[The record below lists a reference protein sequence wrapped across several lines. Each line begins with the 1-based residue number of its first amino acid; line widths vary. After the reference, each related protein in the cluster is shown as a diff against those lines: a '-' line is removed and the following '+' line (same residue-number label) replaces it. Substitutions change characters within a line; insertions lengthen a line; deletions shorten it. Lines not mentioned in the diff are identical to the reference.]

1 MLHHQFI
8 PGIQLTQS
16 SGIRSATALRWTWAK
31 TKTSANQR
39 YRRRWRELLA
49 IQIHSGKCLW
59 FISAADGRGHC
70 ALFKHFLSTKI
81 LRPDGVAAPIVLC
94 YSRFTQEAHQPKNCG
109 VVHTRSG
116 RTMAGG
122 VGQAGVHGWFVSLV
136 QDTRLSLTWIG
147 FWDRSWQVQLLTDPV
162 AGGCL
167 TCVDLHCSARAY
179 GAQSSA
185 SYCLFFFP
193 AWTQGAR

>member
-1 MLHHQFI
+1 MISIYHHMLSDYHIWSYLSSRIMMYHVIGNWLSALGWTPLIKSCNSSVLHHQFI

-16 SGIRSATALRWTWAK
+16 SGIRSAMQWTWAK

-59 FISAADGRGHC
+59 FIISAADGRGHC
-70 ALFKHFLSTKI
+70 ALFKQFLSTKI

-116 RTMAGG
+116 RTMAEHLLYESNFD
-122 VGQAGVHGWFVSLV
+122 AG
-136 QDTRLSLTWIG
+136 
-147 FWDRSWQVQLLTDPV
+147 
-162 AGGCL
+162 
-167 TCVDLHCSARAY
+167 
-179 GAQSSA
+179 
-185 SYCLFFFP
+185 
-193 AWTQGAR
+193 